1 MLRKPVP
8 MTKNSIL
15 QAIRTQRKSK
25 GEIKWVVIGLMRDS
39 VPPTAL
45 ILDQRLLTEKGWYD
59 PEEYDVLAKVD
70 GYDEFKDMRQL
81 TTQQSVVDFI
91 YGQAIQW
98 QNARRKER
106 KRIEQ
111 EPITTLLHNF
121 DVKEVTLH
129 TADGKV
135 IHEEVEDYSAGTYS
149 VDYLLR
155 YIADYTPETYDG
167 VKEDKIEILYQID
180 VYDRQKDE
188 YDRLNVFLLTIPVG
202 EEELEYDLLKF
213 KWVLPEG
220 KFGINANHYKSDPVY
235 RHIGALAIK

>member
-1 MLRKPVP
+1 

-70 GYDEFKDMRQL
+70 DYDEFKEMRQL

-98 QNARRKER
+98 QNKRRKER
-106 KRIEQ
+106 KRVEQ
-111 EPITTLLHNF
+111 EPIRTLLYNY
-121 DVKEVTLH
+121 DVTELTLH
-129 TADGKV
+129 SSGGKV
-135 IHEEVEDYSAGTYS
+135 IHEEVEDYSAGTYDI
-149 VDYLLR
+149 DYLLR
-155 YIADYTPETYDG
+155 YIAEYTPETYDG
-167 VKEDKIEILYQID
+167 VIEDKIEILYQID

-188 YDRLNVFLLTIPVG
+188 YDRLNVFLITIPVG
-202 EEELEYDLLKF
+202 KEELEYNLIKF

-235 RHIGALAIK
+235 KYIRALAIK